1 MIPDERPENELLLR
15 LARPALNV
23 AQAEQV
29 ARLLRGHLDWDY
41 LIALADRHGVLPL
54 FDHNLNSLSTGLVPL
69 PVLSRLRDY
78 KQENTRH
85 SLFLTAELLRLIELL
100 ETHGIRAVP
109 FKGPTLA
116 LYAYGDVALREF
128 SDLDILVH
136 RRDVLKVRKL
146 LVGEGFKP
154 TPELTNTQET
164 ALLRFDC
171 AYNFSNDKNVVFD
184 VHWNFAPPHS
194 FTLDTNG
201 LWDRLKT
208 VTIARKQLLTLCVE
222 DLLLILCL
230 HGFTHFWERLGWI
243 CDVAGLIERQRD
255 IDWESVVK
263 STTKQGS
270 RRILSLG
277 LLLAGDL
284 LEAPIPPEV
293 LQIAQKDA
301 VVRSLAA
308 DLKRRLFADEPAAS
322 GIIDGALLQLR
333 MRERKRDRI
342 GFGLRLAATPR
353 VYDWMLVPLPSW
365 LFFLYYFL
373 RPLRLA
379 GKYGLKLLNGSQ
391 PAQNEVIDR
400 PEL

>member
-15 LARPALNV
+15 LARPDRNV
-23 AQAEQV
+23 ARAERV
-29 ARLLRGHLDWDY
+29 ARLLRADLDWDY
-41 LIALADRHGVLPL
+41 LIALADRHGVMPV
-54 FDHNLNSLSTGLVPL
+54 FDYNLSSMGTGLVPVQ
-69 PVLSRLRDY
+69 VLAKLRDY
-78 KQENTRH
+78 NQENTRH
-85 SLFLTAELLRLIELL
+85 SLFLTAELLKLMDLL

-136 RRDVLKVRKL
+136 RQDVLKVRKL

-154 TPELTNTQET
+154 TPELTSTQEA

-184 VHWNFAPPHS
+184 VHWNFAAPHS
-194 FTLDTNG
+194 FALDLNG
-201 LWDRLKT
+201 LWGRLET
-208 VTIARKQLLTLCVE
+208 VTIGGKQLPTLSGE
-222 DLLLILCL
+222 DLLQVLCL

-243 CDVAGLIERQRD
+243 CDVAGLIELQKD
-255 IDWESVVK
+255 IDWESVVNN
-263 STTKQGS
+263 TTKQGS

-277 LLLAGDL
+277 LMLASDL
-284 LEAPIPPEV
+284 LEAPIPLEV
-293 LQIAQKDA
+293 LQIEQKDV
-301 VVRSLAA
+301 VVRTLAE
-308 DLKRRLFADEPAAS
+308 DLKRRLFAGEPSSS
-322 GIIDGALLQLR
+322 GIIDGALLQLK

-342 GFGLRLAATPR
+342 AFGLRLAATPR
-353 VYDWMLVPLPSW
+353 VYDWMLVPLPNW

-379 GKYGLKLLNGSQ
+379 GKYGLKLLNGPR
-391 PAQNEVIDR
+391 PAQNEAIDR
-400 PEL
+400 

>member
-1 MIPDERPENELLLR
+1 MIPDERAENELLLR

-23 AQAEQV
+23 ARAERV
-29 ARLLRGHLDWDY
+29 AQLLRGDLDWDY
-41 LIALADRHGVLPL
+41 LVALADRHGVIPL
-54 FDHNLNSLSTGLVPL
+54 FDYNLNSISKELVPVQ
-69 PVLSRLRDY
+69 VLAKLREHN
-78 KQENTRH
+78 QENTKH
-85 SLFLTAELLRLIELL
+85 SLFLTAELLKLMGLL
-100 ETHGIRAVP
+100 EAHSIRAIP

-116 LYAYGDVALREF
+116 LRAYGDVALREF

-136 RRDVLKVRKL
+136 RQDVLKVRKL
-146 LVGEGFKP
+146 LVGEGFKS
-154 TPELTNTQET
+154 TPELTSTQEA

-171 AYNFSNDKNVVFD
+171 AYNFGNDKNVVLD
-184 VHWNFAPPHS
+184 VHWMFAAPHT
-194 FTLDTNG
+194 FALDING
-201 LWDRLKT
+201 LWDRLET
-208 VTIARKQLLTLCVE
+208 VTIAGNELPNPSVE

-243 CDVAGLIERQRD
+243 CDIAGLIELQKD
-255 IDWESVVK
+255 IDWESVVNNG
-263 STTKQGS
+263 TKQGS
-270 RRILSLG
+270 RRILLLG
-277 LLLAGDL
+277 LVLAGEL

-301 VVRSLAA
+301 VVQTLAG
-308 DLKRRLFADEPAAS
+308 DLKRRLFAEESSAS

-353 VYDWMLVPLPSW
+353 VYDWMLVPLPNW

-379 GKYGLKLLNGSQ
+379 AKYGMKVLNGTH
-391 PAQNEVIDR
+391 AGENRVI
-400 PEL
+400 P